1 MEFFIQNWSG
11 IALIVITAAGSYTA
25 LTETKADDKVVN
37 VLSRILQAVVFGKS
51 RKK

>member
-1 MEFFIQNWSG
+1 MEFIIAHWSE
-11 IALIVITAAGSYTA
+11 IALIVVAAAGSYTA

-37 VLSRILQAVVFGKS
+37 VLSRILQAIVFGKS